1 MATVGDG
8 VGVRTPEQQKKSAMR
23 EGLVEE
29 LSDDD
34 DDDAPLV
41 RAPRPTP
48 TPETESASGSAPRDG
63 AAGDGAAEASGPGGG
78 TAALEMEIER
88 LSDKMD
94 DLRAV
99 RVPGKKCLHPV
110 LQHIFSMKLYS
121 TNILTTTLLRL
132 KCLQLRRLRILQAL
146 HAERQLGVEK
156 DVTIV
161 RLVAEQD
168 VLKRDA
174 APRGG
179 EGEELEALRKQLQ
192 ATPASRLW
200 RRGAAP
206 TLSAARPT

>member
-8 VGVRTPEQQKKSAMR
+8 VGVRTPEQQKKTAMR

-63 AAGDGAAEASGPGGG
+63 AAGEGAAEASGPGGG
-78 TAALEMEIER
+78 TAALELEIER

-99 RVPGKKCLHPV
+99 RARGKKCLHPV
-110 LQHIFSMKLYS
+110 LSIFSMMLIIVQKK
-121 TNILTTTLLRL
+121 TFITTT
-132 KCLQLRRLRILQAL
+132 
-146 HAERQLGVEK
+146 
-156 DVTIV
+156 V
-161 RLVAEQD
+161 RLQTPSTAPSAYPPGVACG
-168 VLKRDA
+168 A
-174 APRGG
+174 TTGG
-179 EGEELEALRKQLQ
+179 REGCHN
-192 ATPASRLW
+192 
-200 RRGAAP
+200 
-206 TLSAARPT
+206 RPTRR

>member
-8 VGVRTPEQQKKSAMR
+8 VGVRTPEQQKKTAMR

-63 AAGDGAAEASGPGGG
+63 AAGEGAAEASGPGGG
-78 TAALEMEIER
+78 TAALELEIER

-99 RVPGKKCLHPV
+99 RMHAKKM
-110 LQHIFSMKLYS
+110 S
-121 TNILTTTLLRL
+121 
-132 KCLQLRRLRILQAL
+132 
-146 HAERQLGVEK
+146 
-156 DVTIV
+156 
-161 RLVAEQD
+161 
-168 VLKRDA
+168 
-174 APRGG
+174 
-179 EGEELEALRKQLQ
+179 
-192 ATPASRLW
+192 ASC
-200 RRGAAP
+200 A
-206 TLSAARPT
+206 SAYFQ